1 LLGIR
6 VQGLRTLGDVQL
18 QLGGLTVLIGD
29 NGTGKST
36 LLEALSLL
44 SGLAGPEPVGQ
55 SHALDSAI
63 RQDVGGYILSSI
75 VEIDGVDYVHVMAIR
90 RGGGVAQESLR
101 DRANDASLFFRIGPN
116 LDSEKSAKGIKSR
129 HFDPRLSMLQ
139 LLAPAECEVAAEIR
153 ELYRGIDTHLP
164 FEVTASWGKRTRGT
178 SEKSHMREP
187 RLAESGHRLATF
199 GDNLVNAYQTL
210 RNDKPSAH
218 WRETLELIR
227 LGLGSDIADVSVSA
241 AGGGYLTLAVEFH
254 SVGKIP
260 ALQLADGLL
269 TYLAFVA
276 LVRLDDGRSLLA
288 FDEPETHL
296 HPGLLARVMTLLEDA
311 ATRYPVVLSTH
322 SDRLLD
328 CLSDPVGSVVVCELD
343 DKHTTRLRRLDAA
356 QFDKWREHFNGVG
369 DIRAENQLESIL
381 AEPILAEP
389 SK

>member
-1 LLGIR
+1 MSAKLLEIW
-6 VQGLRTLGDVQL
+6 VKGLRTLGDVHL

-36 LLEALSLL
+36 LLEGLSVLA
-44 SGLAGPEPVGQ
+44 GLAGSDPVGH

-63 RQDVGGYILSSI
+63 RQGETAYFLGSVVDV
-75 VEIDGVDYVHVMAIR
+75 DGVEYIHSVVVT
-90 RGGGVAQESLR
+90 RGGGYAEFLKLL
-101 DRANDASLFFRIGPN
+101 DAPTFLFARNGPN
-116 LDSEKSAKGIKSR
+116 LDPADTTLTTIAPR
-129 HFDPRLSMLQ
+129 YFDPRYSMLQ
-139 LLAPAECEVAAEIR
+139 LLSPAECEVAAQIR

-187 RLAESGHRLATF
+187 RLAEPGHRLATF

-218 WRETLELIR
+218 WRETLDLIR

-322 SDRLLD
+322 TDRLLD
-328 CLSDPVGSVVVCELD
+328 CLSDPVASVVVCELD

-381 AEPILAEP
+381 AEPAE
-389 SK
+389 

>member
-1 LLGIR
+1 MSAKLLGIH
-6 VQGLRTLGDVQL
+6 VTGLRTLADVDL
-18 QLGGLTVLIGD
+18 PLGGLTVLIGD

-36 LLEALSLL
+36 LLEALRV
-44 SGLAGPEPVGQ
+44 LAGIGGSEPVGHA
-55 SHALDSAI
+55 HALDSAI
-63 RQDVGGYILSSI
+63 RSDSIGYGITSSI
-75 VEIDGVDYVHVMAIR
+75 EIDGVPIVHRMALGRGNAGIQYEALSLPGSHYFVRDGFEVRESSLSFISKQTPYDRRYSLMQLTQASDEIVTTQIR
-90 RGGGVAQESLR
+90 
-101 DRANDASLFFRIGPN
+101 
-116 LDSEKSAKGIKSR
+116 K
-129 HFDPRLSMLQ
+129 
-139 LLAPAECEVAAEIR
+139 
-153 ELYRGIDTHLP
+153 LYAGIDTHLP
-164 FEVTASWGKRTRGT
+164 FEVTALWGKRARG
-178 SEKSHMREP
+178 SAERSHIREP
-187 RLAESGHRLATF
+187 RLAEPGHRLATF

-227 LGLGSDIADVSVSA
+227 LGLGNDIADISVSA

-276 LVRLDDGRSLLA
+276 LVRLDDERSLLA

-296 HPGLLARVMTLLEDA
+296 HPGLLARVMTLFESASL
-311 ATRYPVVLSTH
+311 RYPVVLSTH

-328 CLSDPVGSVVVCELD
+328 CLADPVASVVVCELD
-343 DKHTTRLRRLDAA
+343 RQHRTRLRRLDAA

-381 AEPILAEP
+381 QESAE
-389 SK
+389 